1 MGLASSHTCSYGAAP
16 GGLLIAACDPNT
28 CGGPPQGGSL
38 GPGEEGGLGPKC
50 EEDPGREP
58 ASPTCVVEQP
68 LEPGRPLHL
77 GSAHGQDG
85 GHTRT
90 GPQNPGGGMK
100 DPPPPRPPGGRS
112 CSLTAPRSLCGHVW
126 AELPSVRAVT
136 PGSLRPS
143 PLQPWGLRSGLRPLE
158 SPVGAWR
165 LGAQSRPSPGDGP
178 APLPWGDVPGL
189 QFPLQTHT
197 SRENLPC
204 VLNQLGVSI
213 VVQQKQ
219 IWLASTRTQG
229 RSQASLSGL
238 KIPCCHELWCRSQ
251 MQLQSGVAVAVV

>member
-77 GSAHGQDG
+77 GSAQGQDG

-100 DPPPPRPPGGRS
+100 DPPPP
-112 CSLTAPRSLCGHVW
+112 APL
-126 AELPSVRAVT
+126 
-136 PGSLRPS
+136 
-143 PLQPWGLRSGLRPLE
+143 
-158 SPVGAWR
+158 VGAAAHSQHQ
-165 LGAQSRPSPGDGP
+165 GPFVATFGQS
-178 APLPWGDVPGL
+178 
-189 QFPLQTHT
+189 FH
-197 SRENLPC
+197 
-204 VLNQLGVSI
+204 
-213 VVQQKQ
+213 
-219 IWLASTRTQG
+219 
-229 RSQASLSGL
+229 LSGL
-238 KIPCCHELWCRSQ
+238 
-251 MQLQSGVAVAVV
+251 